1 MPGSSSSFA
10 TAASLSD
17 LASKSKIPPQIGST
31 LLQSGKRPGE
41 LVELFGFHD
50 WVSVQAGTHYTPG
63 VASDRQRWNEI
74 CSRWFERPVV
84 GVDTT
89 AREAAMRIAWRWL
102 AGTVA
107 AAAAFS
113 AAAEPGVTST
123 TILIGQS
130 AAFSGPALE
139 LGTEMRAGA
148 MAYFQVVNASGGVN
162 GRKIELRSLDDGYE
176 SDRAAAN
183 TRKLIDDGVFL
194 LFGYVGTPT
203 SNASKPIFTAARVPF
218 VGPFTGAESLRNPL
232 NRYIFNIRAS
242 YYDETD
248 KIVGQLV
255 GQTLSKIA
263 VFYQNDD
270 YGKAGLAGVER
281 AMTKRNMKIMAT
293 GTVERNTTDVAAA
306 VASISK
312 ADPQG
317 VIMISAYKSC
327 AAFIKAMRAAGQ
339 NPQFMNVSFV
349 GSKALAHET
358 GTAGR
363 GVGITQV
370 VPFPWNLSTPVVKE
384 YQQLLEAS
392 TGKQEYSFTSLE
404 GFIAAKVLVEGLR
417 RTGNDLTREKF
428 IAAMETMR
436 DVDFGGFYVTFT
448 PTNHNGSKFVELT
461 VIGKDEKFLR

>member
-1 MPGSSSSFA
+1 MSGA
-10 TAASLSD
+10 VRWIGTAML
-17 LASKSKIPPQIGST
+17 
-31 LLQSGKRPGE
+31 
-41 LVELFGFHD
+41 
-50 WVSVQAGTHYTPG
+50 
-63 VASDRQRWNEI
+63 
-74 CSRWFERPVV
+74 
-84 GVDTT
+84 
-89 AREAAMRIAWRWL
+89 
-102 AGTVA
+102 A
-107 AAAAFS
+107 AAAA
-113 AAAEPGVTST
+113 AVAAEPGVTPT

-130 AAFSGPALE
+130 AAFSGPASE
-139 LGTEMRAGA
+139 LGNEMRAGA
-148 MAYFQVVNASGGVN
+148 LAYFQQVNAAGGVN

-183 TRKLIDDGVFL
+183 TKKLIDDGVFL

-203 SNASKPIFTAARVPF
+203 SNASKPIFTAAKVPF

-281 AMTKRNMKIMAT
+281 AMQKRGLKIVAT
-293 GTVERNTTDVAAA
+293 GTVERNTTEVAAA
-306 VASISK
+306 VAAISK

-358 GTAGR
+358 GAAGR
-363 GVGITQV
+363 GVGISQV
-370 VPFPWNLSTPVVKE
+370 VPFPWNLSARVVKD
-384 YQQLLEAS
+384 YQQALSAS
-392 TGKQEYSFTSLE
+392 TGKQNYSFTSLE
-404 GFIAAKVLVEGLR
+404 GYIAAKVLVEGLR
-417 RTGNDLTREKF
+417 RAGKDLTREKF
-428 IAAMETMR
+428 IAAMEEIR
-436 DVDFGGFYVTFT
+436 DFDVGGYTVTFS
-448 PTNHNGSKFVELT
+448 PTDHNGSRFVELT
-461 VIGKDEKFLR
+461 VIGKDEGFLR